1 MRNPD
6 EYEAAFYAD
15 TTNANLDITVKVGNH
30 LLNSNEP
37 GDPDT
42 EVSARGDCNN
52 GGRRSVSRR
61 LRKQI
66 CRALPVA

>member
-1 MRNPD
+1 MRSPD

-42 EVSARGDCNN
+42 EVSTRGD
-52 GGRRSVSRR
+52 
-61 LRKQI
+61 
-66 CRALPVA
+66 